1 MTREDPQVQ
10 ADIGWM
16 KALIVDD
23 DALIRGVLRQIL
35 RSLGC
40 LHVGESRGDDDALAA
55 CERER
60 HDIVF
65 LDIALQEA
73 NGLDLL
79 QRLLERTPDLFVV
92 MFSGNGTLENVR
104 TAMASGAQ
112 GFIVKPFSPAKVE
125 QALRNA
131 AEKKRARERA

>member
-1 MTREDPQVQ
+1 MTSGTRKDDSE
-10 ADIGWM
+10 IG
-16 KALIVDD
+16 KLNALIVDD
-23 DALIRGVLRQIL
+23 DALIRGVLRQML

-40 LHVGESRGDDDALAA
+40 HEVVETRGDDDALAA
-55 CERER
+55 CERKR

-65 LDIALQEA
+65 LDIVLDAA

-79 QRLLERTPDLFVV
+79 GRLLAQTPDLFVV

-125 QALRNA
+125 QALLNA
-131 AEKKRARERA
+131 AERKRARQRA